1 MGKNVFIAG
10 KELSAIADFAE
21 GMVLGE
27 NNVAVAVSEE
37 SEGNVSSGIKVVK
50 WNRGSGVG
58 ARSAVIQ
65 SETAVGFADNYILY
79 YDSPY
84 FASVFNGFST
94 ENCAEACDIL
104 VSSFQFLALEI
115 INRIKQR
122 KEKSRLVFVL
132 KAQPNFKDVILSP
145 NIKAMVE
152 NPSNPF
158 VAAGEAAFATF
169 AENISI
175 MAGDDDNLS
184 VLLVSGDLQ
193 NEVMQKDSVFA
204 SWLNGYLNAS
214 DELKSKPSIKA
225 IVNWV
230 KAGSKNPGGFSLF
243 R

>member
-10 KELSAIADFAE
+10 KELSSLADFAE
-21 GMVLGE
+21 GFVLGE
-27 NNVAVAVSEE
+27 NNVAVAVSDE
-37 SEGNVSSGIKVVK
+37 SEGNVSSSIKVVN
-50 WNRGSGVG
+50 WNRGSGVA

-65 SETAVGFADNYILY
+65 AETAIGYADDYILY

-94 ENCAEACDIL
+94 ENCAEACDVL

-122 KEKSRLVFVL
+122 KQKSRLVFIL
-132 KAQPNFKDVILSP
+132 KAQPNYKDVVLSP
-145 NIKAMVE
+145 GIKSVVE

-175 MAGDDDNLS
+175 MAGDDENLS
-184 VLLVSGDLQ
+184 ILLVSGDLQ
-193 NEVMQKDSVFA
+193 NEVMRKDSVFA
-204 SWLNGYLNAS
+204 SWLNGYLDAS
-214 DELKSKPSIKA
+214 DELKGKPSVKS